1 MPLACND
8 GATCEFA
15 VTFQTGSPKTFG
27 HAGCCQPG
35 TAPCTLFTT
44 CFPSEQQ
51 GSPQALS
58 DPRALVCTG
67 SFSQCWTYSW
77 ANQGLTSY
85 VCSSASG
92 KDLVFVPSSS
102 RTSYSATSSASVR
115 PTPTQTGASGSPNGD
130 YSGGLSQ
137 GAKIGIGVGFGLV
150 GTILLSIVVLIC
162 RPVCRSRTRR
172 RRGVIGEVNPAYAAP
187 VEVREWRRANE
198 RSGGIPGRAPS

>member
-1 MPLACND
+1 
-8 GATCEFA
+8 
-15 VTFQTGSPKTFG
+15 
-27 HAGCCQPG
+27 
-35 TAPCTLFTT
+35 
-44 CFPSEQQ
+44 
-51 GSPQALS
+51 
-58 DPRALVCTG
+58 VCTG

-85 VCSSASG
+85 ACSSASG

-102 RTSYSATSSASVR
+102 RTSYSSTSSASARPTLTTSVR

-137 GAKIGIGVGFGLV
+137 GAKIGIGVGFGVV

-172 RRGVIGEVNPAYAAP
+172 RRGVIGGVNPAYAAP